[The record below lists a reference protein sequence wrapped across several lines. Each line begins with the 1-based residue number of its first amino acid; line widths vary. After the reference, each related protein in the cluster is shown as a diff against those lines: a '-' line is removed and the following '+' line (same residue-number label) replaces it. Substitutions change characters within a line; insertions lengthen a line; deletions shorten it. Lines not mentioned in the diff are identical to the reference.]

1 MKTFFMTQWNGA
13 ESYFEKK
20 LKSTYYFCLAFFGIM
35 IVLNTL
41 LFLNDPTLSQSYF
54 MELQA
59 LFNQKGFLNS
69 TGIDLWLGIFL
80 NNVIASGISSLLGV
94 IPFLF
99 LPLFSLASNAIIIG
113 LIGAVY
119 QTNGIG
125 WFAFLVGVLPHGMI
139 EIPALVLGVTLGV
152 HLCFKLSKTI
162 LRRSFKGELKQAVIG
177 CLRIYLLWLIPLF
190 FLAAFIET
198 FMTPILF
205 NAVAPL

>member
-1 MKTFFMTQWNGA
+1 MKSFFMTQWNGA
-13 ESYFEKK
+13 ESYFEKN

-41 LFLNDPTLSQSYF
+41 LFLRDPTLSQSYF
-54 MELQA
+54 TELQA

-99 LPLFSLASNAIIIG
+99 LPMFSLASNAIIIG

-125 WFAFLVGVLPHGMI
+125 WWAFLVGVLPHGVI

-177 CLRIYLLWLIPLF
+177 CLRIYLLWLTPLF